1 MGAILALGFVLRIIL
16 SRLGHNY
23 DLESYWIVGEIVVRG
38 GNVYAETHR
47 YNYGPI
53 WFYILGLVYWITDIL
68 GRGFG
73 FFGLLIAVLLSVVD
87 VGIFYILYKKFGL
100 ITASIFFLNPVSIII
115 TGYHRQFDNLAILI
129 ALYAIYL
136 LDLGDYNFRKVL
148 FIAFLIG
155 LSITVKHVFFMLPV
169 WLFFAHAI
177 KDLKVKLM
185 ILVIPLTVFF
195 VSFVPFWQLGSEGII
210 QNVFLYKSFNNSP
223 FWYIFAPGPLYD
235 LLASKKVFIG
245 ILVICGFLLR
255 KLNVFQLALIYT
267 IFLVVFS
274 PAIANQYLAIPLAAM
289 AVYPNIFFFM
299 YSYLTTVLLLKDKA
313 ALGITPMGQYTELL
327 PFDNLIIHTSIRAYD
342 LIIVTGLGGLVMLL
356 RQICKSRF
364 HKLKSVVY
372 YLLGTVKLWE
382 KHANFLSLYL
392 HTMKKKR

>member
-23 DLESYWIVGEIVVRG
+23 YLESYWIVGEIVVRG

-195 VSFVPFWQLGSEGII
+195 VSFVPF
-210 QNVFLYKSFNNSP
+210 
-223 FWYIFAPGPLYD
+223 
-235 LLASKKVFIG
+235 
-245 ILVICGFLLR
+245 
-255 KLNVFQLALIYT
+255 
-267 IFLVVFS
+267 
-274 PAIANQYLAIPLAAM
+274 
-289 AVYPNIFFFM
+289 
-299 YSYLTTVLLLKDKA
+299 
-313 ALGITPMGQYTELL
+313 
-327 PFDNLIIHTSIRAYD
+327 
-342 LIIVTGLGGLVMLL
+342 
-356 RQICKSRF
+356 
-364 HKLKSVVY
+364 
-372 YLLGTVKLWE
+372 
-382 KHANFLSLYL
+382 
-392 HTMKKKR
+392 